1 MNLSILL
8 FCCTIIL
15 VKGSKYRVYQKT
27 NGFDHRP
34 NIPESPLQLQRIV
47 KHFENKRLL
56 DKLENPQIPIHV
68 KVNLLQKTGIT
79 PPNIY
84 AGGLMRDFLFDME
97 EPLPRQN

>member
-1 MNLSILL
+1 MNITIFL
-8 FCCTIIL
+8 FFFCI
-15 VKGSKYRVYQKT
+15 VEGSKYRVYQKT

-56 DKLENPQIPIHV
+56 DTLENVQIPLHV

-79 PPNIY
+79 TPNIY

>member
-8 FCCTIIL
+8 FFFCI

-34 NIPESPLQLQRIV
+34 NIPESPLQLQRIA
-47 KHFENKRLL
+47 KYFEKKRLRTA
-56 DKLENPQIPIHV
+56 LENPQIPIHV
-68 KVNLLQKTGIT
+68 KARMVEDRDIK

-84 AGGLMRDFLFDME
+84 AGGLMRDFLFDMDCE
-97 EPLPRQN
+97 N